1 MKKAV
6 YFPLHTTHYSSV
18 KSLTIRMNY
27 DFAGYALYIML
38 WQKLAESKD
47 RTLLLSSIPE
57 LAFDFRCKKDILES
71 IINDVFE
78 IENGSFYSDELNENL
93 SWYDAKHEKAS
104 AGGKA
109 TQSKLSPEEKS
120 IRGKELAEKKAN
132 KAQAKRDEALKKEV
146 EEQFLAEEFE
156 LEQNEIKKPTIIIN
170 NEQQRTSS
178 LNVTNNRNRNR
189 NGNIEEIEIERRDK
203 ENRNQIEIDTI
214 KNIQDEQ
221 SEVTQDFRIPISSL
235 FEDNSGESAYE
246 ITKAKID
253 NNPIK
258 VKEEKICIPVQD
270 SSDSYFSIIEIQE
283 QLEDYLESDS
293 KFFYGDNKFIVS
305 NTFTNY
311 YKEYPNTEIN
321 IERFEQFLYAQLS
334 FISMSM
340 DVKDFNNY
348 LDSHQITINTG
359 DINDLIQK
367 VSDNPTVSE
376 QFKKIIA
383 EVQHNIQ

>member
-71 IINDVFE
+71 IIKDVFE
-78 IENGSFYSDELNENL
+78 IENGSFYSAELNENL
-93 SWYDAKHEKAS
+93 SWYDAKQEKAS

-109 TQSKLSPEEKS
+109 AQSKLYPEEKS
-120 IRGKELAEKKAN
+120 KRGKELAEKKAE
-132 KAQAKRDEALKKEV
+132 KAQANRDEALKKEI
-146 EEQFLAEEFE
+146 EEQVLTEKYE
-156 LEQNEIKKPTIIIN
+156 LKQNEIEKPIIITN
-170 NEQQRTSS
+170 NEQQQASS
-178 LNVTNNRNRNR
+178 LSVTDNRNI
-189 NGNIEEIEIERRDK
+189 NGNKEEIEIENRDK

-214 KNIQDEQ
+214 KNIQDLQ
-221 SEVTQDFRIPISSL
+221 PVVNQDFRTPISNLS
-235 FEDNSGESAYE
+235 EDNSRKSPSE
-246 ITKAKID
+246 IAIGKID
-253 NNPIK
+253 HNPIE
-258 VKEEKICIPVQD
+258 VKEEKISIPVQD
-270 SSDSYFSIIEIQE
+270 SQDSYFSIIEIQE
-283 QLEDYLESDS
+283 QIEDYLESDS
-293 KFFYGDNKFIVS
+293 KFFYGDKKFIVS

-311 YKEYPNTEIN
+311 YKEYPNTEIH
-321 IERFEQFLYAQLS
+321 IKRFEQILYAQLS
-334 FISMSM
+334 YITMSM

-348 LDSHQITINTG
+348 LDTHPITINTG
-359 DINDLIQK
+359 DINNLIQQ

-376 QFKKIIA
+376 QFKKIIE
-383 EVQHNIQ
+383 EVQNEIL